1 MMKAKYAKEFLLFPD
16 IIVMIVL
23 LFVSASYTAIHVTYA
38 FNWLMIILGMIG
50 FSTMEYFTH
59 RFFFHLKTPRNPF
72 LLKMLKRLHYDHH
85 ADPDNLH
92 LLFLPLWYSL
102 PFMVISAS
110 IVYVITFDFILTVG
124 FTTGVI
130 IFFLFYEWKHYIAH
144 RPIQPWTPWGKWM
157 KKVHKWHHYK
167 NENYWYGVTHP
178 GLDYVL
184 GTFRNQ
190 EQVEKSPT
198 ARNLEKRGTDMD
210 V

>member
-1 MMKAKYAKEFLLFPD
+1 MKVKYVKEFLMFPD
-16 IIVMIVL
+16 ITVMMVL
-23 LFVSASYTAIHVTYA
+23 LLISASYTAIHVTYA
-38 FNWLMIILGMIG
+38 LNWLMIILGMIG
-50 FSTMEYFTH
+50 FSTIEYFTH

-72 LLKMLKRLHYDHH
+72 LLKLLKRLHYDHH

-102 PFMVISAS
+102 PFMVISAA
-110 IVYVITFDFILTVG
+110 IFYLITFDFILTVG
-124 FTTGVI
+124 FTTGVM

-178 GLDYVL
+178 GFDYAL